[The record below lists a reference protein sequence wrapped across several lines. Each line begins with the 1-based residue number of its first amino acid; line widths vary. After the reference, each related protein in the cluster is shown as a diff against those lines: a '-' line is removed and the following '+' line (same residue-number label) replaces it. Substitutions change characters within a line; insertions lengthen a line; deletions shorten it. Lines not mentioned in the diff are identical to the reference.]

1 MIIAFMKAAIS
12 KRKMMNTDK
21 IVNEDDIKAFKTKL
35 DKISVKIYSR
45 LLIPL
50 VLASFLVYFLI
61 IIPKIH
67 NQVSNIAWKITI
79 MIETVVL
86 SFLTAI

>member
-1 MIIAFMKAAIS
+1 
-12 KRKMMNTDK
+12 MNTDK

-35 DKISVKIYSR
+35 DKIIVKIYSR

-67 NQVSNIAWKITI
+67 NQVSSITWKITI
-79 MIETVVL
+79 MIETIVL